1 MKQDACGRNKVAAA
15 PSGSNTWRQG
25 MSSRKQSLGL
35 CLVLC
40 LVHHTEVAA
49 MILATTEMIADQMG
63 VMM

>member
-1 MKQDACGRNKVAAA
+1 MKQDACGRNEVAAA

-35 CLVLC
+35 CLV
-40 LVHHTEVAA
+40 HHTEVAA

-63 VMM
+63 VM